1 MKKNKNSNKKVLLTV
16 LLLILLISIITGM
29 SYAIFIWSREG
40 KVNNVISTRAIKC
53 NFSEGPAI
61 SIKSAFP
68 ISDEVGK
75 TLTSDS
81 YSGYDQGYYDS
92 TLSCKCKGTC
102 KGTYEIYAIN
112 NSTEPKLNA
121 QYVKT
126 YVTDGEATEREL
138 TGVKRFSDLETAQSD
153 PSGVVIYKGTFSG
166 SFSQKI
172 RLRMWLADDYDIS
185 DDSKIFKARLNANIS
200 EN

>member
-1 MKKNKNSNKKVLLTV
+1 MKDDKNKNKKLLLIV
-16 LLLILLISIITGM
+16 FLLILLISAIIGM

-40 KVNNVISTRAIKC
+40 KVNNVISTRSIKC
-53 NFSEGPAI
+53 NFSDGPAI
-61 SIKSAFP
+61 SIKAAFP

-81 YSGYDQGYYDS
+81 YNGYDQGYYDS
-92 TLSCKCKGTC
+92 TLTCECRGTC

-126 YVTDGEATEREL
+126 YVTDGEESEKEL
-138 TGVKRFSDLETAQSD
+138 NGVKRFSDLKTAQSD
-153 PSGVVIYKGTFSG
+153 PAGVVIYKGTFSS

-172 RLRMWLADDYDIS
+172 RLRMWLADDYNIS
-185 DDSKIFKARLNANIS
+185 DDSKIFKAKLNANVS
-200 EN
+200 EG